1 MIIDAWGQHQTLR
14 HSQDPI
20 FASLRRW
27 TRRAIPTEAPPVPA
41 TLAAM
46 DKGGVDRMLISAWVA
61 PRNVMISNDEVAS
74 FVAEANG
81 RLIGVGSVD
90 ISKPMEATREVR
102 RCVRELG
109 FKAIR
114 VLPWLWEVPPT
125 DRRFYPVYVACVEE
139 GVPFCTQIG
148 HTGPLM
154 PSEVGRPIYLD
165 RVALDFPELVIVG
178 GHIGYPWTDEAVAV
192 ATKHENVYIDTSAYT
207 VRRYPPALIDYI
219 RSHGAAKVLFGTN
232 YPMIAP
238 ENALEGLDALGL
250 TEEIKAAFLGA
261 NAARVFRL

>member
-125 DRRFYPVYVACVEE
+125 DRRFYPAC
-139 GVPFCTQIG
+139 
-148 HTGPLM
+148 
-154 PSEVGRPIYLD
+154 R
-165 RVALDFPELVIVG
+165 
-178 GHIGYPWTDEAVAV
+178 
-192 ATKHENVYIDTSAYT
+192 SAH
-207 VRRYPPALIDYI
+207 RSDI
-219 RSHGAAKVLFGTN
+219 R
-232 YPMIAP
+232 AP
-238 ENALEGLDALGL
+238 
-250 TEEIKAAFLGA
+250 
-261 NAARVFRL
+261 